1 MPATDCGTHLEVSPK
16 LCPTKRECAVATF
29 VLVGANMDGTS
40 GDGTGD
46 AAFAVPGSKARMQA
60 VLDEAAVPERPG
72 ERPGDGS
79 DGEES
84 AVIQKI
90 KKALERALHT

>member
-29 VLVGANMDGTS
+29 VLVGANTDGTS

-72 ERPGDGS
+72 ERPG
-79 DGEES
+79 
-84 AVIQKI
+84 
-90 KKALERALHT
+90 ERLRRRRICSHPKNQEGTGACSS